1 MSDNKKDDLT
11 SEGKQ
16 FAEAGL
22 SSVLLN
28 TYTSR
33 MYAQT
38 AAGEMDF
45 TECFKVVVDKAK
57 KITKND
63 TSELEITL
71 SAQVGSLDAIFASM
85 ARMAATSINDQ
96 NLHAVEAYMRIAL
109 KAQAQCARTIE
120 VLTNIKNPP
129 IVYAKQANIANG
141 HQQINN
147 GVPQVE
153 NPHAHVGKVENQQN
167 ELLRG
172 NLNETMDIRGAA
184 TPSPVNQTVEAVGAK
199 HRCKDRRR

>member
-1 MSDNKKDDLT
+1 MSDNKNDDLT

-16 FAEAGL
+16 LAEAGL

-38 AAGEMDF
+38 TTGEMDF

-85 ARMAATSINDQ
+85 ARMAATSINDK

-120 VLTNIKNPP
+120 VLSNIKNPP

-153 NPHAHVGKVENQQN
+153 NPHAHAEKQNQQN
-167 ELLRG
+167 ELLSESA
-172 NLNETMDIRGAA
+172 NETMDIRGAA
-184 TPSPVNQTVEAVGAK
+184 TPSQANQAVEAVGTK
-199 HRCKDRRR
+199 HRRKDRRR

>member
-1 MSDNKKDDLT
+1 MSDNKNDDLT

-16 FAEAGL
+16 LAEAGL

-63 TSELEITL
+63 TSELEVTL

-85 ARMAATSINDQ
+85 ARMAATSINDK
-96 NLHAVEAYMRIAL
+96 NLHAVPDSKSGILFCCVSFNSEYPILTSLFGRIHGL
-109 KAQAQCARTIE
+109 VRE
-120 VLTNIKNPP
+120 PN
-129 IVYAKQANIANG
+129 
-141 HQQINN
+141 
-147 GVPQVE
+147 
-153 NPHAHVGKVENQQN
+153 
-167 ELLRG
+167 
-172 NLNETMDIRGAA
+172 
-184 TPSPVNQTVEAVGAK
+184 
-199 HRCKDRRR
+199 